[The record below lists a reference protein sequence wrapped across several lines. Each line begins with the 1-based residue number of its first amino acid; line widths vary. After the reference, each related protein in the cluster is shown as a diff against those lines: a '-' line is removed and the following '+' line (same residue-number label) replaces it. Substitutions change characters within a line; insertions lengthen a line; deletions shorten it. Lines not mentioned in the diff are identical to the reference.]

1 MAQATTSWGGQAQR
15 EDSRVFSCIFWASFA
30 MLLVVALVAQLMTWR
45 WRTWLPGAESEKSLI
60 GGVKAAVYTFMSH
73 LT

>member
-1 MAQATTSWGGQAQR
+1 MAQATTGWNPQAQR
-15 EDSRVFSCIFWASFA
+15 ADSRVFACIFWASFA
-30 MLLVVALVAQLMTWR
+30 LLLVVALVAQMLTFP
-45 WRTWLPGAESEKSLI
+45 WRTWLPGAESERSLI